1 MGRYYSGDIE
11 GKFWFAVQSS
21 NDVSFFGGEVSDP
34 NYLSYYF
41 GKEDIKDLEE
51 GIKKCKEEL
60 GDNLVKLEKFFS
72 KAEMYS
78 DEDVEK
84 VLEISDKDKVRSMLQ
99 WFARLG
105 LGEKILNCVKENSE
119 CSFEAE
125 C

>member
-78 DEDVEK
+78 DKEIEK
-84 VLEISDKDKVRSMLQ
+84 VLEISDEDKVRSILQ